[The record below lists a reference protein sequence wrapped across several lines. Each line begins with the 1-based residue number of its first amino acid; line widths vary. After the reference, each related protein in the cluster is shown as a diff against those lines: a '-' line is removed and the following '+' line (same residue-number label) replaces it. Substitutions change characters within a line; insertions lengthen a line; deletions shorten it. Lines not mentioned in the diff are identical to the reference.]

1 LLSSDIGVFL
11 EYIGVLV
18 YYKTAVTGFIKKKV
32 YRISMAD
39 PRWGGSGTI
48 NSFLG
53 KFGVTGS
60 QAKQYGPWA
69 IGGIVVLIIVI
80 FLFRRYK
87 GKAGKLFSLKSKGGG
102 GGSKWDVDLSSS
114 KTKEKKDGIF
124 SGMFDTEPEKE
135 TGGTSPAK
143 TKEEKE
149 DEKKKKSEI
158 IDIIIGYLKDFQ
170 KKIESSL
177 RNLGSEDYIDV
188 IESMNEILDTIK
200 NRAMKD
206 LNDNRKTLGRLFA
219 GVIEDFLNN
228 LKSYAETVIQ
238 MVRGE
243 YYDQAKAYL
252 ERMEDD
258 VIVGIREVGK
268 QKPSG
273 LKSLVKKQRDFRGK

>member
-1 LLSSDIGVFL
+1 
-11 EYIGVLV
+11 
-18 YYKTAVTGFIKKKV
+18 
-32 YRISMAD
+32 MAD
-39 PRWGGSGTI
+39 PRWGGTGTI

-53 KFGVTGS
+53 KIGVTGA
-60 QAKQYGPWA
+60 QTKQYGPWA
-69 IGGIVVLIIVI
+69 IGGIVVLIVII

-87 GKAGKLFSLKSKGGG
+87 GKTGKLFSLKSKGK
-102 GGSKWDVDLSSS
+102 SKKTWDVDFGSSE
-114 KTKEKKDGIF
+114 TGEKKKGIF
-124 SGMFDTEPEKE
+124 SNMFDTEPEEEKE
-135 TGGTSPAK
+135 TAGTSPAK

-158 IDIIIGYLKDFQ
+158 IDTIIGYLKEFQ
-170 KKIESSL
+170 KETESAL
-177 RNLGSEDYIDV
+177 RNLGLGDYIDV
-188 IESMNEILDTIK
+188 IKSMNDILDTIK

-206 LNDNRKTLGRLFA
+206 LTDNRKTLGRLFA

-238 MVRGE
+238 MVNGE

-258 VIVGIREVGK
+258 IIVGIREVGK

-273 LKSLVKKQRDFRGK
+273 LKSIVKKQNDFRGK